1 MSFIEKAFQ
10 GSLKSQTNLEK
21 EDWRENKVGGFP
33 LSKFKTYYKTTIIKT
48 VWYWKKD
55 RNIDQ
60 WNNREDPCATTKH
73 QHNQNKT
80 NKNKHLLNN

>member
-10 GSLKSQTNLEK
+10 VSLKSQTNLEK
-21 EDWRENKVGGFP
+21 EDWRKNKVGGFP

-55 RNIDQ
+55 QWNIDQ
-60 WNNREDPCATTKH
+60 WNRTESPATYIYKA
-73 QHNQNKT
+73 N
-80 NKNKHLLNN
+80 

>member
-33 LSKFKTYYKTTIIKT
+33 LPKFKTYYKTTIIKT

-60 WNNREDPCATTKH
+60 WNRTESPAKYTYGQLILTKET
-73 QHNQNKT
+73 KT
-80 NKNKHLLNN
+80 I